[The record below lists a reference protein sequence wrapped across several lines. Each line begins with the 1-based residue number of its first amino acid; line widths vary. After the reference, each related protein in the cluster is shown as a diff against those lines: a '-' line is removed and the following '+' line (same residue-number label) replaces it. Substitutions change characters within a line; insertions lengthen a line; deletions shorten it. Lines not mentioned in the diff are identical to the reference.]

1 MFNDFHQKCIEQ
13 CPCCHTVERK
23 AIGEK
28 NGFYIFLCNNC
39 QTLYTQSVE
48 DLNVAENYDDYYHQG
63 NLTVPDFVNV
73 RLNEIAKSFESYRQ
87 NNRLL
92 DVGCG
97 AGLLLEASLKNKW
110 QAEGL
115 EVSSSS
121 VDSLRKRGIK
131 VFHGI
136 LSEAQFPADHFDVVT
151 AVEMLEHIPNPAEVI
166 VEIHRILRPGGLFW
180 ATTPH
185 GRGASAR
192 LLGQKWSCVT
202 PPEHLHL
209 FSVKGLQKIIKEA
222 DFREVKISTYGVNPF
237 EIFHRWREEDS
248 SPPIVNAE
256 GEIRNESEAK
266 QFDRVG
272 TGYELNAALSGSP
285 MRIMTK
291 NFLNSILNATRLGDS
306 LKVWAVK

>member
-1 MFNDFHQKCIEQ
+1 MLKNSHQKITEQ
-13 CPCCHTVERK
+13 CPCCHSVERK
-23 AIGEK
+23 TIGEK

-39 QTLYTQSVE
+39 RTLYTQSVE
-48 DLNVAENYDDYYHQG
+48 EIYAAENYDDYYHEG
-63 NLTVPDFVNV
+63 NLTVPDIVNS
-73 RLNEIAKSFESYRQ
+73 RLREIVESFEPYRQ

-97 AGLLLEASLKNKW
+97 AGLLLEAALKNKW

-115 EVSSSS
+115 EISSSS

-131 VFHGI
+131 VFHGV
-136 LSEAQFPADHFDVVT
+136 LSEARFPEDRFDVVT
-151 AVEMLEHIPNPAEVI
+151 AVEILEHIPNPAEI
-166 VEIHRILRPGGLFW
+166 ITKIHRILRPGGLFW

-209 FSVKGLQKIIKEA
+209 FSVKGLRKIIEKA
-222 DFREVKISTYGVNPF
+222 GFSEVKISTHGVNPF
-237 EIFHRWREEDS
+237 EIFHKWRAGLS
-248 SPPIVNAE
+248 SPLAVKTKDENGNE
-256 GEIRNESEAK
+256 GAAK

-272 TGYELNAALSGSP
+272 TGYELNAVLSGSP
-285 MRIMTK
+285 VRIITK
-291 NFLNSILNATRLGDS
+291 SFLNSILNTTRLGDS